1 MYTVNNEVLKKDVIP
16 SGTFSPQS
24 ETKATGEKKNNDVL
38 IFFKL
43 HNPNRWNNYL
53 ADLVYPKG
61 IKPTTTEMTPFLT
74 KEQETKKVKKRL
86 YQQNQQNQ
94 NDWTQLKQKTP
105 LIIFIKKSFSICSFH
120 QRILILLH
128 IIIILLLYKKT
139 RSDCSFWLKHQN
151 VFCVTCLSDENV
163 SIL

>member
-61 IKPTTTEMTPFLT
+61 IKPTTNYWNDSISNERTRN
-74 KEQETKKVKKRL
+74 KKGEKKGST
-86 YQQNQQNQ
+86 N
-94 NDWTQLKQKTP
+94 KTN
-105 LIIFIKKSFSICSFH
+105 
-120 QRILILLH
+120 
-128 IIIILLLYKKT
+128 KT
-139 RSDCSFWLKHQN
+139 RTTEHSWNRKLH
-151 VFCVTCLSDENV
+151 
-163 SIL
+163 